1 MRASDP
7 PVQYLAGTPK
17 GRLTRYEADLLEQ
30 PWQKVRE
37 GVKVKLHA
45 QDGEMFVYAR
55 SRDRVAKE
63 PAMRLRQLRGLL
75 RRLRELS
82 EMALPARELL
92 LKLGEARER
101 YRTAWRLMLAKQMLD
116 VHFPATN
123 GRTLILSRYTQPEAD
138 QKIFLEKLN
147 LHLPEQPP
155 PHLSATHQLLT
166 SNQHPVVKTF

>member
-45 QDGEMFVYAR
+45 QDGEMSVYAR

-92 LKLGEARER
+92 LKLGEIGVRPYYQA
-101 YRTAWRLMLAKQMLD
+101 
-116 VHFPATN
+116 
-123 GRTLILSRYTQPEAD
+123 
-138 QKIFLEKLN
+138 EKLGSD
-147 LHLPEQPP
+147 LIIRKFAPSFIE
-155 PHLSATHQLLT
+155 
-166 SNQHPVVKTF
+166 